1 MARVLIV
8 EDDPAMSDVLNN
20 YMQFEQHQVE
30 CASNGADG
38 LQLLQGNS
46 FDLAI
51 VDWTLPSLSGVE
63 LVRRYRS
70 GGGKAMI
77 LMLTGRNAVQE
88 KSLGLESGADDYLT
102 KPFHTDELT
111 ARVRALLRRLSTYS
125 SDDTLRC
132 GELTLNLNQ
141 HTTTVNDAEL
151 NLIPKEFAVLEML
164 MRYPGRVFTL
174 EEIIAR
180 IWENEEAGSIDAVRT
195 HVKNLRKKIS
205 VATEH
210 EYIETVHGIGYKVRA
225 KK

>member
-1 MARVLIV
+1 MARILII
-8 EDDPAMSDVLNN
+8 EDDEAMSDVLNN
-20 YMQFEQHQVE
+20 YMQYEQHHVA
-30 CASNGADG
+30 CVDNGADG
-38 LQLLQGNS
+38 LQLLQSGP

-51 VDWTLPSLSGVE
+51 VDWTLPGLSGID

-70 GGGKAMI
+70 GGGKSMI

-88 KSLGLESGADDYLT
+88 KFLGLESGADDYLT

-125 SDDTLRC
+125 ADDTLKC
-132 GELTLNLNQ
+132 DGLELNLNQ
-141 HTTTVNDAEL
+141 RVAVVGDNEL
-151 NLIPKEFAVLEML
+151 SLIPKEFSVLEIL

-174 EEIIAR
+174 EEIMAR
-180 IWENEEAGSIDAVRT
+180 VWQSEDGGSIDAVRT

-205 VATEH
+205 AATDQ
-210 EYIETVHGIGYKVRA
+210 EYIETVHGIGYKLRA